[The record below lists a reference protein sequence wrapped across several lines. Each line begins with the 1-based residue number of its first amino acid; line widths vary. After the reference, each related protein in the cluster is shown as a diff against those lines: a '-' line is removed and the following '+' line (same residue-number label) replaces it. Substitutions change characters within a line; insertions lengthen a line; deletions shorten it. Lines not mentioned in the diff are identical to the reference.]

1 MIGRQAAGT
10 AGGRADAVLGWRWLR
25 MRRTMLMLVTM
36 RLACVH
42 RFRQET
48 VATAVNRGGRGR
60 RTRTDRTSEAASAPC
75 PLLSRP

>member
-10 AGGRADAVLGWRWLR
+10 AGGRVDASRGWRWLR
-25 MRRTMLMLVTM
+25 MRRTMLMMAVM
-36 RLACVH
+36 VACVH
-42 RFRQET
+42 RFPQEA

-60 RTRTDRTSEAASAPC
+60 RARKDRTSGAASAPC